1 MSKKT
6 NKTAHVLNLISPMK
20 SEDAAQTGTAQSAQA
35 TLPPQ
40 TEPQPMD
47 VPMQEILS
55 ENNLME
61 KSGARLMPAGTSIF
75 AQPLAPKQEGIKD
88 ALHLSENTEELS
100 NLIKDNLEK
109 AFALT
114 ETPKQETPVVA
125 HKTHNAAQESPL
137 LQPKEQS
144 VFTVRPEPITSEVF
158 APDPEEEAPAEL
170 PLEDLLADK
179 IAEYALDIGATEPE
193 FAPRTIEPA
202 PPIIPMQEIKPAP
215 APQPVPAQEIKPAPA
230 PQSVPT
236 QEIKPAPAPQPVP
249 AQEIHPTPAPQPVP
263 TQEIKSAPE
272 PTAVPEQK
280 VAPVQ
285 KPQPEPE
292 ESPYQCVNVCEQIVR
307 ALAPEYIERFHVCSC
322 DRCFIDV
329 VALTLTNLP
338 PKYVVVE
345 QAETTPLIDYYSRKF
360 QTQVMAEL
368 VKACLTVQ
376 KNPRH

>member
-20 SEDAAQTGTAQSAQA
+20 SEDAAQTGAVQSAQA

-55 ENNLME
+55 ENNLTE

-75 AQPLAPKQEGIKD
+75 AQSPAPKQEGIKD

-125 HKTHNAAQESPL
+125 HKAHNAAQESPL

-179 IAEYALDIGATEPE
+179 IAEYALDIGAAEPE

-202 PPIIPMQEIKPAP
+202 PPIIPVQEMQPA
-215 APQPVPAQEIKPAPA
+215 
-230 PQSVPT
+230 
-236 QEIKPAPAPQPVP
+236 
-249 AQEIHPTPAPQPVP
+249 PAPQPVP
-263 TQEIKSAPE
+263 TQEMQPALAQQPVPMQEIKPAPQPVPTQE
-272 PTAVPEQK
+272 MQPAPQPTAVLEQK
-280 VAPVQ
+280 VAPEQ
-285 KPQPEPE
+285 EPQPEPE

-345 QAETTPLIDYYSRKF
+345 KAETTPLIDYYSRKF
-360 QTQVMAEL
+360 HTQVMAEM
-368 VKACLTVQ
+368 VKACLAVQ

>member
-20 SEDAAQTGTAQSAQA
+20 SEDAAQTGAVQSAQA

-55 ENNLME
+55 ENNLTE
-61 KSGARLMPAGTSIF
+61 KSGVRLMPAGTSIF
-75 AQPLAPKQEGIKD
+75 AQPPAPKQEGIKD

-125 HKTHNAAQESPL
+125 HKAHNAAQESPL

-179 IAEYALDIGATEPE
+179 IAEYALDIGAAEPE

-202 PPIIPMQEIKPAP
+202 PPIIPVQEMQPA
-215 APQPVPAQEIKPAPA
+215 
-230 PQSVPT
+230 
-236 QEIKPAPAPQPVP
+236 
-249 AQEIHPTPAPQPVP
+249 PAPQPVP
-263 TQEIKSAPE
+263 TQEIKPAPQ
-272 PTAVPEQK
+272 PTAVLEQK
-280 VAPVQ
+280 VAPEQ
-285 KPQPEPE
+285 ELQPEPE

-345 QAETTPLIDYYSRKF
+345 KAETTPLIDYYSRKF
-360 QTQVMAEL
+360 QTQVMAEM

>member
-20 SEDAAQTGTAQSAQA
+20 SEDAAQTGAVQSAQA

-55 ENNLME
+55 ENNLTE

-75 AQPLAPKQEGIKD
+75 AQPPAPKQEGIKD

-125 HKTHNAAQESPL
+125 HKAHNAAQESPL

-158 APDPEEEAPAEL
+158 APDPEEEALAEL

-179 IAEYALDIGATEPE
+179 IAEYALDIGAAEPE

-202 PPIIPMQEIKPAP
+202 PPIIPVQEMQPA
-215 APQPVPAQEIKPAPA
+215 
-230 PQSVPT
+230 
-236 QEIKPAPAPQPVP
+236 
-249 AQEIHPTPAPQPVP
+249 PAPQPVP
-263 TQEIKSAPE
+263 TQEMQPAPE
-272 PTAVPEQK
+272 PTAVLKQK
-280 VAPVQ
+280 VAPEQ
-285 KPQPEPE
+285 EPQPEPE

-345 QAETTPLIDYYSRKF
+345 KAETMPLIDYYSRKF
-360 QTQVMAEL
+360 QTQVMAEM

>member
-20 SEDAAQTGTAQSAQA
+20 SEDAAQTGAVQSAQA

-55 ENNLME
+55 ENNLTE

-75 AQPLAPKQEGIKD
+75 AQPPAPKQEGIKD

-125 HKTHNAAQESPL
+125 HKAHNAAQESPL

-158 APDPEEEAPAEL
+158 APDPEEEALAEL

-179 IAEYALDIGATEPE
+179 IAEYALDIGAAEPE

-202 PPIIPMQEIKPAP
+202 PPIIPVQEMQPA
-215 APQPVPAQEIKPAPA
+215 
-230 PQSVPT
+230 
-236 QEIKPAPAPQPVP
+236 
-249 AQEIHPTPAPQPVP
+249 PAPQPVP
-263 TQEIKSAPE
+263 TQEMQPAPE
-272 PTAVPEQK
+272 PTAVLKQK
-280 VAPVQ
+280 VAPEQ
-285 KPQPEPE
+285 EPQPEPE

-345 QAETTPLIDYYSRKF
+345 KAETTPLIDYYSRKF
-360 QTQVMAEL
+360 QTQVMAEM

>member
-20 SEDAAQTGTAQSAQA
+20 SEDAAQTGAVQSAQA

-55 ENNLME
+55 ENNLTE
-61 KSGARLMPAGTSIF
+61 KSGVRLMPAGTSIF
-75 AQPLAPKQEGIKD
+75 AQPPAPKQEGIKD

-125 HKTHNAAQESPL
+125 HKAHNAAQESPL

-158 APDPEEEAPAEL
+158 APDPEEEALAEL

-179 IAEYALDIGATEPE
+179 IAEYALDIGAAEPE

-202 PPIIPMQEIKPAP
+202 PPIIPVQEMQPA
-215 APQPVPAQEIKPAPA
+215 
-230 PQSVPT
+230 
-236 QEIKPAPAPQPVP
+236 
-249 AQEIHPTPAPQPVP
+249 PAPQPVP
-263 TQEIKSAPE
+263 TQEMQPAPE
-272 PTAVPEQK
+272 PTAVLKQK
-280 VAPVQ
+280 VAPEQ
-285 KPQPEPE
+285 EPQPEPE

-345 QAETTPLIDYYSRKF
+345 KAETTPLIDYYSRKF
-360 QTQVMAEL
+360 QTQVMAEM

>member
-20 SEDAAQTGTAQSAQA
+20 SEDAAQTGAVQSAQA

-55 ENNLME
+55 ENNLTE

-75 AQPLAPKQEGIKD
+75 AQPPAPKQEGIKD

-125 HKTHNAAQESPL
+125 HKAHNAAQESPL

-179 IAEYALDIGATEPE
+179 IAEYALDIGAAEPE

-202 PPIIPMQEIKPAP
+202 PPIIPVQEMQPA
-215 APQPVPAQEIKPAPA
+215 
-230 PQSVPT
+230 
-236 QEIKPAPAPQPVP
+236 
-249 AQEIHPTPAPQPVP
+249 PAPQPVP
-263 TQEIKSAPE
+263 TQEIKPAPQ
-272 PTAVPEQK
+272 PTAVLEQK
-280 VAPVQ
+280 VAPEQ
-285 KPQPEPE
+285 ELQPEPE

-345 QAETTPLIDYYSRKF
+345 KAETTPLIDYYSRKF
-360 QTQVMAEL
+360 QTQVMAEM